1 MMPKST
7 TTKPAKTESTSQKLT
22 DSAKRVGKKVSN
34 VKNTPKK
41 LVEHTLSTALNTVE
55 NAKEKQKIRKEKQQY
70 RKEHPSKVQ
79 KAVKA
84 VPQKLVEHTISTA
97 LNTVENAQIKED
109 VKNIKHTAKKIEKA
123 INRAKHKKTAPILNT
138 AKAMARTVKE
148 KIKTALSKEEE
159 RRFYYDTRKLWA
171 LAVAYGLM
179 AVLFFEYIDCPCVK
193 IFLNT
198 SAGIIATVITA
209 LLWFGALL
217 GTFYVIRFKPTL
229 AVVNAQGIKID
240 HNPFLHWQ
248 DIDHAEYRLSSSVL
262 KRPFIALITK
272 EGVTFNLTF
281 MQRLCQHN
289 RFTAFSL
296 PLYAMTPQSAIA
308 LQEIVQ
314 KHTPLR

>member
-1 MMPKST
+1 MPKST
-7 TTKPAKTESTSQKLT
+7 TTKPAKTESTSKKLT

-70 RKEHPSKVQ
+70 RKEHPSKVK

-97 LNTVENAQIKED
+97 LNTVEHAQIKED
-109 VKNIKHTAKKIEKA
+109 VKNAKKIEKA
-123 INRAKHKKTAPILNT
+123 INRAKHKKTAPMLNT
-138 AKAMARTVKE
+138 AKAMAHTVKE

-159 RRFYYDTRKLWA
+159 QRFYYDTCKLWA
-171 LAVAYGLM
+171 LAVVYGLM

-240 HNPFLHWQ
+240 HNPFLRWQ

-272 EGVTFNLTF
+272 EGVSFNLTF